1 MVRKAKK
8 ATLKK
13 RALACESAKELIDL
27 IHGVVPEGSECV
39 YRGTPKIYRW
49 RKGTKPNER
58 RINSSIF
65 RKYDKKIDFSEHYQP
80 ADNENERIKEDARSY
95 FPPHTTNLE
104 ILSDLRHFGGDTTLI
119 DFSRDLFVALFFACD
134 EELGKNGELII
145 FPIAEAKNADLSY
158 FSSSNNDEHQPPKK
172 MMSLITPTLT
182 QANKARVIAQK
193 SVFIHAPKG
202 FISPNSCEIIPIKK
216 ELKESIL
223 KFLKRFHDI
232 DERTIYPDLHGFIA
246 AQNRFTSPR
255 MHFYAGNAFFEQK
268 NYKKAI
274 LEYDETIRL
283 RPDYAVAYHNRGLAR
298 FGLEQY
304 ERAIDDHTEAIR
316 IEPDY
321 AQAYHNRGVAYFRL
335 EQHEK
340 ALDDFTEAI
349 RIRADYAMAYRN
361 RGAVWEMLEENEKA
375 EVDFAK
381 AEEFDPKQP
390 NEGDDSDS
398 DEG

>member
-1 MVRKAKK
+1 MARKVKK
-8 ATLKK
+8 STLRK

-27 IHGVVPEGSECV
+27 IHGAVPEGSECV

-49 RKGTKPNER
+49 RKGTKPNEK

-65 RKYDKKIDFSEHYQP
+65 RKYDKKIDFSEYYQP

-182 QANKARVIAQK
+182 QVNKARVIAQK

-202 FISPNSCEIIPIKK
+202 FISPSSCEIIPIKST
-216 ELKESIL
+216 LKQLIL
-223 KFLKRFHDI
+223 NFLKRFHDI

-246 AQNRFTSPR
+246 AQNRFASPQT
-255 MHFYAGNAFFEQK
+255 HFYAGNALLNQK
-268 NYKKAI
+268 NYEGAEE
-274 LEYDETIRL
+274 EYNESIRL
-283 RPDYAVAYHNRGLAR
+283 QPDTANTFFNRGLVRSMLQKYDEAVKD
-298 FGLEQY
+298 Y
-304 ERAIDDHTEAIR
+304 TEAIR
-316 IEPDY
+316 IAPNDASTYE
-321 AQAYHNRGVAYFRL
+321 NRGIVF
-335 EQHEK
+335 EK
-340 ALDDFTEAI
+340 LGQDK
-349 RIRADYAMAYRN
+349 RAAA
-361 RGAVWEMLEENEKA
+361 
-375 EVDFAK
+375 DFAK
-381 AEEFDPKQP
+381 AAKLESKRP
-390 NEGDDSDS
+390 NKGDNS
-398 DEG
+398 DEDES